1 MSVTHGTLAPNDVG
15 DAHQPSAVPL
25 LEPMR
30 HPMSTLRVT
39 AVRRFAPLLAVVFL
53 STARPTFG
61 QARTGQVFVFVT
73 ADKTP
78 IAGAT
83 VASGTSNYTTDRGGQ
98 ATLTLPTGRRAF
110 RVTSA
115 GFLPE

>member
-1 MSVTHGTLAPNDVG
+1 MSVTHGTLAPHRVG
-15 DAHQPSAVPL
+15 DAHEPSTVPL

-30 HPMSTLRVT
+30 HPMSNLRVT
-39 AVRRFAPLLAVVFL
+39 AFRRVAPLFAVAVLA
-53 STARPTFG
+53 TARPTFG
-61 QARTGQVFVFVT
+61 QSRTGQVFVFVT

-83 VASGTSNYTTDRGGQ
+83 VASGSTNYTTDRSGQ

-110 RVTSA
+110 RVTS
-115 GFLPE
+115 